1 MEYGNGPE
9 KADVTELKHGAG
21 VGGKNVNQV
30 WNSNNTGS
38 SSDREL
44 RSWFRMDGRTR
55 SYVREREW
63 HEPRDGHDGRFP
75 EDEFPRTI
83 PEDDSRGQSLMSEET
98 VIYRVT
104 SAVDDAWRARMVRT
118 AKRLAN
124 CR

>member
-1 MEYGNGPE
+1 MSPGTATMAEFP
-9 KADVTELKHGAG
+9 
-21 VGGKNVNQV
+21 
-30 WNSNNTGS
+30 
-38 SSDREL
+38 SD
-44 RSWFRMDGRTR
+44 MD
-55 SYVREREW
+55 
-63 HEPRDGHDGRFP
+63 HRFP

>member
-55 SYVREREW
+55 SYVRVQEW
-63 HEPRDGHDGRFP
+63 HEPGKATMAEFPSDMDHRFP
-75 EDEFPRTI
+75 DEQRDRDLQGD
-83 PEDDSRGQSLMSEET
+83 ER
-98 VIYRVT
+98 
-104 SAVDDAWRARMVRT
+104 
-118 AKRLAN
+118 